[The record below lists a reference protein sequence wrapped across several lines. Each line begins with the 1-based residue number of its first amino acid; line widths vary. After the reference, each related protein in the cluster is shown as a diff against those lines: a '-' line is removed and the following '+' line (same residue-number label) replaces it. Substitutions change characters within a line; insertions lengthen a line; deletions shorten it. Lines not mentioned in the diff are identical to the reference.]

1 MAFKEIAP
9 EELMLNPFTKIGKE
23 WMLITA
29 GADAEHCNTMT
40 ASWGAMGVM
49 WGKNVVSVYIRP
61 QRYTKEF
68 IDANE
73 HFTCA
78 FFGEGNQR
86 EALSLLGKVSG
97 RDVPDKISQAGLTP
111 VEVGGSVAFEEAEL
125 VFVCRKLYAR
135 ELPPED
141 FIDTSCDARWYPNH
155 DYHTMYMARD
165 RKSSRKGIALH
176 FRKQGCPHKSQAGR
190 GKARARSRPARA
202 FCYNEKSAAV
212 LPLAARALYS
222 LTMASRLTVEVARG
236 WGSSSGENQ
245 PTSVLSSSPTKGVS
259 LSSVGV
265 QMKRMSRYRHWSP
278 FKYFTR

>member
-1 MAFKEIAP
+1 MDEFTRKEIAMAFKEIAP

-61 QRYTKEF
+61 QRYAKEF
-68 IDANE
+68 VDAQE
-73 HFTCA
+73 RFTCA

-97 RDVPDKISQAGLTP
+97 RDVPGKISQAGLTP

-125 VFVCRKLYAR
+125 VLVCRKLYAR

-141 FIDTSCDARWYPNH
+141 FIDTSCDERWYPNH
-155 DYHTMYMARD
+155 DYHTMYMAE
-165 RKSSRKGIALH
+165 I
-176 FRKQGCPHKSQAGR
+176 
-190 GKARARSRPARA
+190 
-202 FCYNEKSAAV
+202 EKV
-212 LPLAARALYS
+212 L
-222 LTMASRLTVEVARG
+222 VKE
-236 WGSSSGENQ
+236 
-245 PTSVLSSSPTKGVS
+245 
-259 LSSVGV
+259 
-265 QMKRMSRYRHWSP
+265 
-278 FKYFTR
+278 

>member
-1 MAFKEIAP
+1 MDEFTRKEIAMAFKEIAP

-29 GADAEHCNTMT
+29 GADAGRCNTMT

-68 IDANE
+68 VDAQE
-73 HFTCA
+73 RFTCA

-86 EALSLLGKVSG
+86 DALSLLGKVSG

-125 VFVCRKLYAR
+125 VLVCHKLYAR

-141 FIDTSCDARWYPNH
+141 FIDTSCAERWYPNH
-155 DYHTMYMARD
+155 DYHTMYMAE
-165 RKSSRKGIALH
+165 I
-176 FRKQGCPHKSQAGR
+176 
-190 GKARARSRPARA
+190 
-202 FCYNEKSAAV
+202 EKV
-212 LPLAARALYS
+212 L
-222 LTMASRLTVEVARG
+222 VKE
-236 WGSSSGENQ
+236 
-245 PTSVLSSSPTKGVS
+245 
-259 LSSVGV
+259 
-265 QMKRMSRYRHWSP
+265 
-278 FKYFTR
+278 

>member
-1 MAFKEIAP
+1 MDKFTCKEIAMAFKEIAP

-29 GADAEHCNTMT
+29 GADTEHCNTMT

-68 IDANE
+68 IDAQE

-86 EALSLLGKVSG
+86 EALSLLGEVSG

-111 VEVGGSVAFEEAEL
+111 VEVGGAVAFEEAEL

-141 FIDTSCDARWYPNH
+141 FIDTSCDARWYSNH
-155 DYHTMYMARD
+155 DYHTMYMAE
-165 RKSSRKGIALH
+165 I
-176 FRKQGCPHKSQAGR
+176 
-190 GKARARSRPARA
+190 
-202 FCYNEKSAAV
+202 EKV
-212 LPLAARALYS
+212 L
-222 LTMASRLTVEVARG
+222 VKE
-236 WGSSSGENQ
+236 
-245 PTSVLSSSPTKGVS
+245 
-259 LSSVGV
+259 
-265 QMKRMSRYRHWSP
+265 
-278 FKYFTR
+278 